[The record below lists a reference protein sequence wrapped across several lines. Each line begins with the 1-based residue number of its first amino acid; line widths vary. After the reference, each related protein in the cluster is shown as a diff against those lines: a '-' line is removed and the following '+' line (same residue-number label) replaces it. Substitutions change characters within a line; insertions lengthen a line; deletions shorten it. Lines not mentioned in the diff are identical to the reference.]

1 MQSPAQFR
9 IECNAQTVNTDA
21 LLIFWNPEMEKQ
33 HGFFSTQIVQQVMEK
48 LAENDGQNLPKTK
61 LNPGQCVES
70 PPFQWK
76 KHDVKVMYHSALET
90 TNVKEILQEN
100 SLRLAYLYAIEK
112 AHRSKL
118 NSICLPVVLSDT
130 PGKDHKISCSILMQA
145 ICYFV
150 TQNPTTT
157 VRRYLIVTDTVRDNQ
172 YVTRKCKTVE
182 KPCSVSAFLKLQ
194 KKVEKKAKGAVMV
207 SAAFNGRFFADV
219 MKWRNFLGN
228 GVKKMTEA
236 SNYNNVIWNLLETT
250 LSCNKK
256 PNVDSVENMEIDV
269 TPTKAAKENVTD
281 DMQPANEPSTTPRTP
296 SSNRRLLKLRK
307 REQ

>member
-1 MQSPAQFR
+1 
-9 IECNAQTVNTDA
+9 
-21 LLIFWNPEMEKQ
+21 
-33 HGFFSTQIVQQVMEK
+33 
-48 LAENDGQNLPKTK
+48 
-61 LNPGQCVES
+61 
-70 PPFQWK
+70 
-76 KHDVKVMYHSALET
+76 
-90 TNVKEILQEN
+90 
-100 SLRLAYLYAIEK
+100 
-112 AHRSKL
+112 
-118 NSICLPVVLSDT
+118 
-130 PGKDHKISCSILMQA
+130 
-145 ICYFV
+145 
-150 TQNPTTT
+150 
-157 VRRYLIVTDTVRDNQ
+157 
-172 YVTRKCKTVE
+172 
-182 KPCSVSAFLKLQ
+182 
-194 KKVEKKAKGAVMV
+194 MV

-307 REQ
+307 REQAQRLWKNKPVCERSLIKQIAIIQTARDIKTEKKENRQVKLTAARNARVGRE

>member
-76 KHDVKVMYHSALET
+76 KHD
-90 TNVKEILQEN
+90 
-100 SLRLAYLYAIEK
+100 
-112 AHRSKL
+112 
-118 NSICLPVVLSDT
+118 
-130 PGKDHKISCSILMQA
+130 
-145 ICYFV
+145 
-150 TQNPTTT
+150 T